1 MSDYPNPN
9 LHRSDGISARGLL
22 IALGVVLFIFVV
34 LAALGSSSTSDGTPR
49 ATLPADGTAVPAIDA
64 PATVPVT
71 E

>member
-9 LHRSDGISARGLL
+9 IHRSDGISTRGLL
-22 IALGVVLFIFVV
+22 ITLGLILFVFVL

-49 ATLPADGTAVPAIDA
+49 AVLPGDAAAPAVEQ
-64 PATVPVT
+64 PATVPIT